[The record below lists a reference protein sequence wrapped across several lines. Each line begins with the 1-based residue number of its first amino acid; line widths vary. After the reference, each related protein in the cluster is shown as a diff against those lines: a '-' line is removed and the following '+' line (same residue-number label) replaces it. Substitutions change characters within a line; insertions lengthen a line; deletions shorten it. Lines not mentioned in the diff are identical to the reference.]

1 MFLVGGALSGIAS
14 VVAMESGW
22 VVTEVGRQPW
32 TVYHLL
38 LTSQA
43 ATTAGGV
50 LDTLAATL
58 VIYGV
63 LTVATFGILW
73 LMKRRW
79 QADSPEP
86 EVGSPYAPP
95 AGRDGPRRPGA
106 ATVIADTVAA
116 VLVVVSTAYA
126 VLAGADFGGGIWDL
140 LAGSAARGER
150 AATPH
155 RPVHRAGVGSQPR
168 LAGHRP
174 GRASGPAFPPRSPRS
189 SLRCSCR

>member
-1 MFLVGGALSGIAS
+1 MSLVGGALSGIAS

-63 LTVATFGILW
+63 LTVATFAILW

-86 EVGSPYAPP
+86 EVPVPYSPP
-95 AGRDGPRRPGA
+95 AGQEGRRPGA
-106 ATVIADTVAA
+106 
-116 VLVVVSTAYA
+116 
-126 VLAGADFGGGIWDL
+126 
-140 LAGSAARGER
+140 RR
-150 AATPH
+150 
-155 RPVHRAGVGSQPR
+155 
-168 LAGHRP
+168 
-174 GRASGPAFPPRSPRS
+174 
-189 SLRCSCR
+189 